1 VQPRPDLIAAI
12 ATAPGRGGIGVV
24 RISGANLAE
33 MARRLTG
40 KTPAPR
46 RATYASFLDETGLV
60 LDQGIALFFPAPH
73 SYTGEDVLELQ
84 GHGGPAVLQAVLQ
97 RCVELGA
104 RLARPGE
111 FTERAFHN
119 NKLDLA
125 QAESVADLID
135 ATTTQAARSA
145 MRSLQGDFSRAI
157 HELVDELIR
166 LRMLVEAMLDF
177 PEEEVDA
184 PDLTRRNR
192 ELASVR
198 SGLDRVLALAQQGS
212 LLREGAHI
220 VLVGQPNVG
229 KSSLLNRLSGEE
241 VALVSDIPGTTRDV
255 IRQAIQLEGVPLH
268 ILDTAGLRESSDVVE
283 QMGIART
290 RSAAEKAD
298 LILVLLDATQGVTP
312 ADQQIL
318 AALPAA
324 TPRLFVFNKSDLL
337 DEDESQRSVRPEL
350 VEGQSSPGHGSTSS
364 PRTGIVGTDHLYL
377 SAKTGAGLDDLRQR
391 LLTLIG
397 WHQEAGVFMA
407 RERHL
412 RALESARQHLA
423 LAAAEVARAELFA
436 EELRLAQEALNAITG
451 EFTADDLLGEI
462 FSRFCIGK

>member
-1 VQPRPDLIAAI
+1 VRPTTPDRIAAI

-24 RISGANLAE
+24 RLSGLDLAGL
-33 MARRLTG
+33 AHILTG
-40 KTPAPR
+40 KALQPR
-46 RATYASFLDETGLV
+46 RATYASFLDEQGLV
-60 LDQGIALFFPAPH
+60 IDQGIALYFPAPH

-97 RCVELGA
+97 RCLDLGA
-104 RLARPGE
+104 RAARPGE
-111 FTERAFHN
+111 FTERAYLN
-119 NKLDLA
+119 DKLDLA

-145 MRSLQGDFSRAI
+145 MRSLQGDFSQAV
-157 HELVDELIR
+157 HALVDGLIR

-184 PDLTRRNR
+184 PDLARRNR
-192 ELASVR
+192 ELAAVR
-198 SGLDRVLALAQQGS
+198 SELERVSGLARQGS

-268 ILDTAGLRESSDVVE
+268 ILDTAGLRESDDVVE
-283 QMGIART
+283 RMGIART

-298 LILVLLDATQGVTP
+298 LILVLLDARQGMT
-312 ADQQIL
+312 ADDQTIL
-318 AALPAA
+318 ATLPPD
-324 TPRLFVFNKSDLL
+324 TPRLFVFNKCDLL
-337 DEDESQRSVRPEL
+337 DADGAL
-350 VEGQSSPGHGSTSS
+350 GDA
-364 PRTGIVGTDHLYL
+364 DHLYL
-377 SAKTGAGLDDLRQR
+377 SAKTGDGLDELRRR

-412 RALESARQHLA
+412 RALDVARGHLA
-423 LAAAEVARAELFA
+423 RAADEAARAELFA
-436 EELRLAQEALNAITG
+436 EELRLAQEALNSITG